1 MAADGFDWDAGNR
14 DKCLKHGLSL
24 ADIEHVVGHADTLIV
39 ADIKNSVFEE
49 RFIAVGRTLGGR
61 YAFVAFTPRQRGEK
75 LLLRP
80 VSARYM
86 HKKEIAKYEKENSSL
101 QNR

>member
-49 RFIAVGRTLGGR
+49 RFIAVGRTLRWPLRVCGIHAAATR
-61 YAFVAFTPRQRGEK
+61 RKASAAADQRALYAQEGNR
-75 LLLRP
+75 
-80 VSARYM
+80 
-86 HKKEIAKYEKENSSL
+86 EI
-101 QNR
+101 